1 MSLLYFAKVRKSVK
15 KLNLED
21 LIRNLKN
28 ALSKAHKTADR
39 DFLLK
44 HLTYLQEKGLDNPA
58 TKKDLDFILKDIEKT
73 LGQKLESLAEAPFLQ
88 ASMEAYTEGKRKV
101 CKPFKIDYSLDD
113 ADLGALNTLDE
124 FNGWY
129 IRDKFSKDT
138 SDIINRELSDLLER
152 GGTKREFAQTLETAL
167 EDHVTES
174 KQYWELLA
182 DHTLTKI
189 QNMGHVSGY
198 ETAGVQYVKIVAVI
212 DNKTTPICRQMNGKI
227 FKVADFRKQYDK
239 IIHAAEKHD
248 LKAYKAAQP
257 MVSGKAMKGEITD
270 KEIEKLGIKLPPYHF
285 RCRTTHVA
293 YFEGERELKQPERGK
308 TNNKARTDGKN
319 PGVPI
324 STKEEEEKEQL
335 ENISKNLKVL
345 SQKLPEE
352 FRQGFKKME
361 IIPHIPKYDDAFM
374 YTYCD
379 GRFGVSNLSHSIWDE
394 KGRAVIEYIPV
405 KNLSD
410 ALHKISNNKQKE
422 LKYIEYVALK
432 DLWHELWHNKQ
443 VKSPVSDIQLLAVEN
458 LNEYCTRLSFS
469 AFLKKLKVPV
479 KYEKEL
485 ISYST
490 TYLDLFN
497 NFNDVLTEYKVPKR
511 NRFAELQKIN
521 TTSKW
526 NKILFDVSKY
536 IAENSGLRTKEWNS
550 LADLGKIEKVKK
562 NFEETYSKIVEAR
575 KKMTEES
582 TKHQKE

>member
-1 MSLLYFAKVRKSVK
+1 MSLAYFSKVRKSVK

-28 ALSKAHKTADR
+28 ALSKSHKAADR

-138 SDIINRELSDLLER
+138 SDIINRELGDLLER
-152 GGTKREFAQTLETAL
+152 GGTKREFAKTLEIAL
-167 EDHVTES
+167 EDHVTDS
-174 KQYWELLA
+174 KTYWELLA

-212 DNKTTPICRQMNGKI
+212 DNKTTPICRAMNNKV

-257 MVSGKAMKGEITD
+257 MVSGKAMKGEISD
-270 KEIEKLGIKLPPYHF
+270 EDIKRLGIKLPPYHF

-293 YFEGERELKQPERGK
+293 YFTGELPKSENRNKPVGSSPKGNKEKESFKVKVGKRLLESAEKQRIQFKPVKKLDQPLEENQIIKKLGGFDRTGGSCSSLALAYIGNKSGLDVTDYRGGNSKEFFASWQTIFDIANLAGGEIIINQEREDIIDRILPKIKKGKEYYFAYSSHAAIVKNDFGLKYLEMQ
-308 TNNKARTDGKN
+308 TNDFYYGNVFHRLDETALLKRFRSKEDRSSRANAVLIDIDKLKKN
-319 PGVPI
+319 E
-324 STKEEEEKEQL
+324 TF
-335 ENISKNLKVL
+335 
-345 SQKLPEE
+345 QKLL
-352 FRQGFKKME
+352 G
-361 IIPHIPKYDDAFM
+361 Y
-374 YTYCD
+374 
-379 GRFGVSNLSHSIWDE
+379 
-394 KGRAVIEYIPV
+394 
-405 KNLSD
+405 
-410 ALHKISNNKQKE
+410 
-422 LKYIEYVALK
+422 
-432 DLWHELWHNKQ
+432 
-443 VKSPVSDIQLLAVEN
+443 
-458 LNEYCTRLSFS
+458 LNT
-469 AFLKKLKVPV
+469 
-479 KYEKEL
+479 
-485 ISYST
+485 
-490 TYLDLFN
+490 
-497 NFNDVLTEYKVPKR
+497 
-511 NRFAELQKIN
+511 
-521 TTSKW
+521 
-526 NKILFDVSKY
+526 
-536 IAENSGLRTKEWNS
+536 AENEQKKGTKGLR
-550 LADLGKIEKVKK
+550 
-562 NFEETYSKIVEAR
+562 R
-575 KKMTEES
+575 K
-582 TKHQKE
+582 

>member
-1 MSLLYFAKVRKSVK
+1 MSLAYFAKIRKSVK

-152 GGTKREFAQTLETAL
+152 GGTKREFAKTLEIAL
-167 EDHVTES
+167 EGHVEES
-174 KQYWELLA
+174 KTYWELLA

-198 ETAGVQYVKIVAVI
+198 ETAGVQCVKIVAVI
-212 DNKTTPICRQMNGKI
+212 DNKTTPICRAMNNKV

-239 IIHAAEKHD
+239 IIRAAEKHD

-293 YFEGERELKQPERGK
+293 YFEGERELRRPEKDDAKSR
-308 TNNKARTDGKN
+308 ARNEGKN
-319 PGVPI
+319 PGNLMP
-324 STKEEEEKEQL
+324 TKEEEKSQL
-335 ENISKNLKVL
+335 ENISKTLQTL
-345 SQKLPEE
+345 SQKFPSE
-352 FRQGFKKME
+352 FKHGFKEIK
-361 IIPHIPKYDDAFM
+361 IIPHIPEYENAYM
-374 YTYCD
+374 YTSCD
-379 GRFGVSNLSHSIWDE
+379 GRFAVSNLSHLVWGE
-394 KGRAVIEYIPV
+394 KGKSLIQYIPI
-405 KNLSD
+405 KHLSD
-410 ALHKISNNKQKE
+410 TLYKISNNQSKE
-422 LKYIEYVALK
+422 LQYIEYVALK
-432 DLWHELWHNKQ
+432 DLYHELWHNKQ
-443 VKSPVSDIQLLAVEN
+443 IPSHVSDIQRLAMEN
-458 LNEYCTRLSFS
+458 LNEYCTRFSFPS
-469 AFLKKLKVPV
+469 FLRKLNIPV

-485 ISYST
+485 IYHST
-490 TYLDLFN
+490 TYSDLFN
-497 NFNDVLTEYKVPKR
+497 NFKDVLNEYKISKR
-511 NRFAELQKIN
+511 NCFAELQKIN

-550 LADLGKIEKVKK
+550 LTDFERIEKVKK
-562 NFEETYSKIVEAR
+562 NFEETYSKIAEAR
-575 KKMTEES
+575 KKMIEES
-582 TKHQKE
+582 TKHQKES

>member
-1 MSLLYFAKVRKSVK
+1 MSLAYFSKIRKSVK

-44 HLTYLQEKGLDNPA
+44 HLSFLQEKGLDNPA

-138 SDIINRELSDLLER
+138 SDIINRELGDLLER

-167 EDHVTES
+167 EDHVTDS
-174 KQYWELLA
+174 KTYWELLA

-212 DNKTTPICRQMNGKI
+212 DNKTTPICRAMNGKV

-239 IIHAAEKHD
+239 IIRAAEKHD

-257 MVSGKAMKGEITD
+257 MVNGKAMKGEISEED
-270 KEIEKLGIKLPPYHF
+270 IKKLGIKLPPYHF

-293 YFEGERELKQPERGK
+293 YFENEPLK
-308 TNNKARTDGKN
+308 
-319 PGVPI
+319 
-324 STKEEEEKEQL
+324 TKETKPENFTNYLKTEVKKPDFKEFLKGNSVEKQKIIGVL
-335 ENISKNLKVL
+335 NSKL
-345 SQKLPEE
+345 SEVIKEKSGTNANTVFLSRETLLSHQPGGANNTHSEIGLSDFQNLPEALYNPDTVLYTKRKGKDYYLFYTGPKEKSYEIVVKLTADKKE
-352 FRQGFKKME
+352 F
-361 IIPHIPKYDDAFM
+361 YLV
-374 YTYCD
+374 TYHR
-379 GRFGVSNLSHSIWDE
+379 GNVRKNAE
-394 KGRAVIEYIPV
+394 KIYE
-405 KNLSD
+405 
-410 ALHKISNNKQKE
+410 KQK
-422 LKYIEYVALK
+422 
-432 DLWHELWHNKQ
+432 D
-443 VKSPVSDIQLLAVEN
+443 
-458 LNEYCTRLSFS
+458 
-469 AFLKKLKVPV
+469 
-479 KYEKEL
+479 
-485 ISYST
+485 
-490 TYLDLFN
+490 
-497 NFNDVLTEYKVPKR
+497 
-511 NRFAELQKIN
+511 
-521 TTSKW
+521 
-526 NKILFDVSKY
+526 
-536 IAENSGLRTKEWNS
+536 
-550 LADLGKIEKVKK
+550 
-562 NFEETYSKIVEAR
+562 
-575 KKMTEES
+575 
-582 TKHQKE
+582 

>member
-1 MSLLYFAKVRKSVK
+1 MSLAYFAKVRKSVK

-21 LIRNLKN
+21 LVRNLKN
-28 ALSKAHKTADR
+28 ALSKAHKAADR

-167 EDHVTES
+167 EDHVTDS
-174 KQYWELLA
+174 KTYWELLA

-198 ETAGVQYVKIVAVI
+198 ETAGVQYVKIVAVL
-212 DNKTTPICRQMNGKI
+212 DSKTTPVCRAMNNKV

-257 MVSGKAMKGEITD
+257 MVNGKAMKGEISD
-270 KEIEKLGIKLPPYHF
+270 EDIKRLGIKLPPYHF

-293 YFEGERELKQPERGK
+293 YFEGERELKQPGKDDTKSRARNENTGTGTPSNMTNPEKAEYLNYLSDKFTTLGKNKAIFNRGFDSLELFKPEFENYERAFMG
-308 TNNKARTDGKN
+308 TNNSGQFYVSALNFKTKDPNGIVVTWN
-319 PGVPI
+319 PLRDL
-324 STKEEEEKEQL
+324 TNAFK
-335 ENISKNLKVL
+335 NISEKKSLK
-345 SQKLPEE
+345 
-352 FRQGFKKME
+352 F
-361 IIPHIPKYDDAFM
+361 
-374 YTYCD
+374 T
-379 GRFGVSNLSHSIWDE
+379 
-394 KGRAVIEYIPV
+394 
-405 KNLSD
+405 
-410 ALHKISNNKQKE
+410 
-422 LKYIEYVALK
+422 EYVALNS
-432 DLWHELWHNKQ
+432 LHHELEHNRQKIYSG
-443 VKSPVSDIQLLAVEN
+443 KNPVIKGIRET
-458 LNEYCTRLSFS
+458 LNEYVSRRTFS
-469 AFLKKLKVPV
+469 DFLINIGLENDAAR
-479 KYEKEL
+479 KYEDYFIKNAPGYKDAIAFFEETL
-485 ISYST
+485 NSYGIKQKSS
-490 TYLDLFN
+490 L
-497 NFNDVLTEYKVPKR
+497 ES
-511 NRFAELQKIN
+511 LQKISSE
-521 TTSKW
+521 TAPDEMLEAVIDYIVKMSPLGGSSTQDIKG
-526 NKILFDVSKY
+526 NKMMLQAV
-536 IAENSGLRTKEWNS
+536 
-550 LADLGKIEKVKK
+550 
-562 NFEETYSKIVEAR
+562 FESFYLED
-575 KKMTEES
+575 
-582 TKHQKE
+582 